1 MLPISHAMA
10 GILDMVGIP
19 SSHSRWQP
27 GLTDVIVGQPLQETR
42 LVTTGRGLDAGRQG
56 AEVSL
61 ADVKQ
66 EVGG

>member
-1 MLPISHAMA
+1 
-10 GILDMVGIP
+10 MVGIP
-19 SSHSRWQP
+19 ISHSRWQR

-61 ADVKQ
+61 ADVEQ